1 MAVGSSPHHAPSRAG
16 SCCEGNRQMRWGA
29 HLSLNKQK
37 SGSRTRSKEGNYIT
51 LLNKEALAE
60 VDELYDKNA
69 PLPLLWIA

>member
-1 MAVGSSPHHAPSRAG
+1 
-16 SCCEGNRQMRWGA
+16 MRWGA